1 MQSNFVRNCIF
12 VFVKNVY
19 HEGLDVV
26 LMHCVHHRA
35 QNTYGS
41 VWMPVEPHLVVHAYH
56 EERKKGEEVCKKLK
70 AKLDTYKIGGQVIQL
85 DGGDPGHTIV
95 QKCEELR
102 ASVIVV
108 GSRGLGAIRRTLIG
122 SAKVLKMV
130 TDDRATHFKKASKD
144 HFKHDLRYFNGYC
157 LHGNAT
163 LWYSINEGADRMKE
177 TGRQGW
183 GKGEKGREKGE
194 KGPEKGEKG

>member
-1 MQSNFVRNCIF
+1 MTDASKGPANRIAVVAMDGSEASEAALDF
-12 VFVKNVY
+12 FVKNVY
-19 HEGLDVV
+19 HEGFDVV
-26 LMHCVHHRA
+26 LMYCVHHRA

-95 QKCEELR
+95 QKCEELG

-122 SAKVLKMV
+122 SVSDYILHHSNIPV
-130 TDDRATHFKKASKD
+130 FIC
-144 HFKHDLRYFNGYC
+144 KH
-157 LHGNAT
+157 
-163 LWYSINEGADRMKE
+163 
-177 TGRQGW
+177 
-183 GKGEKGREKGE
+183 
-194 KGPEKGEKG
+194 